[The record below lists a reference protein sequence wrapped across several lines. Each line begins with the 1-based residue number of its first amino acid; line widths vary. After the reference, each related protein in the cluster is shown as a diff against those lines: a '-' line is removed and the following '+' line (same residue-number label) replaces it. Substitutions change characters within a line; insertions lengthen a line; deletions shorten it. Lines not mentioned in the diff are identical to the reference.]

1 MQKKNRKW
9 LSRFFIAVYISIVF
23 FFLLVSLVPFLHPSK
38 FWFISLLGLVYPY
51 LLVAVFICFVVALI
65 LKSRWAI
72 LSLAAML
79 ISWKQIAVLFAFHT
93 SENFKFDKD
102 ENTLR
107 VLSWNVSSWTEN
119 HYSTDDAGRMGLR
132 NLMMD
137 AVQEQNADV
146 LCFQEFFESYAPELY
161 PANIPVLKQM
171 GFQYSYFSPAIRM
184 MNGGLAGGLCIFSKY
199 PITDTVFYKADS
211 TSNAEGFSM
220 AGIQFK
226 NKTIRIINA
235 HLESPRL
242 ARHEYS
248 AVNEVTE
255 SRSVFGKIKRAYAMR
270 SRQAETIR
278 NVIDTSTIPVIV
290 CGDFNDVPN
299 SYAYFKIRG
308 NLQDAFL
315 KKGFG
320 WGRTFRYISPTLRID
335 YIFADSKFKIM
346 QFAKPDY
353 KYSDHYPQVVDLRY
367 E

>member
-1 MQKKNRKW
+1 MQKKNRK
-9 LSRFFIAVYISIVF
+9 RINQFFIAVYIGIVF

-51 LLVAVFICFVVALI
+51 LLVAVFLCFVISLI

-79 ISWKQIAVLFAFHT
+79 IGWQQIAVLFAFHT
-93 SENFKFDKD
+93 VKDFKFDKS

-161 PANIPVLKQM
+161 PANIPVLKKM
-171 GFQYSYFSPAIRM
+171 GFQYSYFSPSLRM
-184 MNGGLAGGLCIFSKY
+184 MNGGLAGGLCVFSKY

-211 TSNAEGFSM
+211 TSNAEGLSI
-220 AGIQFK
+220 AVVQFK
-226 NKTIRIINA
+226 NKTIRIINS

-255 SRSVFGKIKRAYAMR
+255 SRSVFGKIKRAYSMR
-270 SRQAETIR
+270 SKQAELIR
-278 NVIDTSTIPVIV
+278 SIVDTSKAPVIV

-299 SYAYFKIRG
+299 SYTYFKIKG

-315 KKGFG
+315 KQGFG
-320 WGRTFRYISPTLRID
+320 IGRTFQYISPTLRID
-335 YIFADSKFKIM
+335 YIFADPSLKIQ
-346 QFAKPDY
+346 QFAKPNY
-353 KYSDHYPQVVDLRY
+353 KYSDHYLQVVDIEL
-367 E
+367 